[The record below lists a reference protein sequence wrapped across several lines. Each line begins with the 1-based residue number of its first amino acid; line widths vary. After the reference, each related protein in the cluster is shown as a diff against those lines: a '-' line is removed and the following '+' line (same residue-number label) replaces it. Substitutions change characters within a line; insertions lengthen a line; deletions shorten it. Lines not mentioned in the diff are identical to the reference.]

1 MNAQHLLELIN
12 TLLDFRKLDVGAETL
27 HCKQGDI
34 IHFVKETCTPFYD
47 YAAGR
52 NMRFSFS
59 CGIKTFPMSLIQ
71 TKYERFLIIFCPTLL
86 NILRMEE
93 M

>member
-34 IHFVKETCTPFYD
+34 IHFVKELVLLSMITQLVVTCV
-47 YAAGR
+47 
-52 NMRFSFS
+52 
-59 CGIKTFPMSLIQ
+59 
-71 TKYERFLIIFCPTLL
+71 FLFLA
-86 NILRMEE
+86 E
-93 M
+93 